1 MSSRRLNDIT
11 VLAVAGIAMVVLTIA
26 GALIAPPPA
35 GDEERGSTF
44 SPGPDGAKA
53 AYLTLKQLGYR
64 IDRSVEP
71 LTAVTV
77 DPSTAVLVLASP
89 SEPPSDQDRRALRR
103 FLEAGGVVLATGTG
117 GAEFLSGKVDD
128 KTAGEPSPSP
138 TSYSATLPS
147 PLTAGAPR
155 ITMVPEAESVRFDPP
170 YISIYG
176 PEESGVVRTSLVGD
190 GRAIWWAGSTPLSND
205 AVSDAGNLDLLIN
218 VLELGSPKRSAM
230 EREGEPGAP
239 KRSAMGREGGR
250 AILWDEHYHGH
261 TRSMWS
267 YAAATPLLWV
277 LTQLGV
283 IAATA
288 LATYSRRRGPVRPK
302 VIDSRTSPMEFV
314 DTLGGLY
321 EQARAA
327 AASVRAALVRLR
339 RLLLT
344 ASGLPAG
351 SSIDAVSRT
360 AAARFGL
367 AEQDVHDV
375 LVKAEHAAANPSLD
389 PAEALVLV
397 KRLQTLAAIV
407 TRTRGASRSF

>member
-1 MSSRRLNDIT
+1 LNDIT

-117 GAEFLSGKVDD
+117 GADFLSGKVDD

-155 ITMVPEAESVRFDPP
+155 ITMAPEAESVRFDPP

-176 PEESGVVRTSLVGD
+176 TKEGGVVRTSLVGD

-218 VLELGSPKRSAM
+218 VLDLGK
-230 EREGEPGAP
+230 
-239 KRSAMGREGGR
+239 R

-261 TRSMWS
+261 ARSMWS

-277 LTQLGV
+277 LAQLGV

-302 VIDSRTSPMEFV
+302 VVDSRTSPMEFV

-327 AASVRAALVRLR
+327 AASVGAALVRLR

-407 TRTRGASRSF
+407 TRTRGTSRSF

>member
-1 MSSRRLNDIT
+1 MSTRRLNDIT
-11 VLAVAGIAMVVLTIA
+11 VLAVAGIAMVVLTIV
-26 GALIAPPPA
+26 GALIAPQPA
-35 GDEERGSTF
+35 GDDQRGSTF
-44 SPGPDGAKA
+44 SPGPEGAKA
-53 AYLTLKQLGYR
+53 AYLTLKQLGYH

-71 LTAVTV
+71 LTAVSA
-77 DPSTAVLVLASP
+77 DPSTTVLVLASP

-117 GAEFLSGKVDD
+117 GAAFLNGKADD
-128 KTAGEPSPSP
+128 ETASEPSPFATP
-138 TSYSATLPS
+138 YSAALPG
-147 PLTAGAPR
+147 PLTAGAPH
-155 ITMVPEAESVRFDPP
+155 ITMAPEAQSVRFDPP

-176 PEESGVVRTSLVGD
+176 PEEGGVVRTSVIGE

-205 AVSDAGNLDLLIN
+205 GVSDAGNLDLLIN

-230 EREGEPGAP
+230 EREEGPGSLE
-239 KRSAMGREGGR
+239 RSAMEREGR

-261 TRSMWS
+261 ARSMWS

-277 LTQLGV
+277 LAQLGV

-288 LATYSRRRGPVRPK
+288 LTTYSRRRGPVRSK
-302 VIDSRTSPMEFV
+302 VVDSRTSPMEFV

-327 AASVRAALVRLR
+327 AASVGAALVRLR
-339 RLLLT
+339 RVLLT
-344 ASGLPAG
+344 ASGLPGG
-351 SSIDAVSRT
+351 SSIEALSRT
-360 AAARFGL
+360 AAVRFGL

-397 KRLQTLAAIV
+397 KRLQSLAVIV
-407 TRTRGASRSF
+407 TRTRAASRSL